1 MYFCV
6 RIGWEP
12 VDLRRKESGCQQKS
26 KSGERPQ
33 ASPSAP
39 GRLVHSVRLLA
50 GVLALLLVAGTSR
63 AVLAQDSW
71 NFANE
76 IPCATAPVY
85 GVPFTQC
92 WASNVRTFRV
102 GNVQSWRLTY
112 TDSKSEVAIGLYRL
126 VEAHGVGG
134 MSAVAGSTAID
145 WLRTAD
151 ALKNVTAGGSG
162 WTLNGSQAGDHYVA
176 FQKAQRQCIA
186 FVRNGPAV
194 NGQINW
200 ILGAAFCRES
210 ASPIPSSEL
219 QFIADAVQVRG

>member
-1 MYFCV
+1 MG
-6 RIGWEP
+6 I
-12 VDLRRKESGCQQKS
+12 
-26 KSGERPQ
+26 
-33 ASPSAP
+33 
-39 GRLVHSVRLLA
+39 
-50 GVLALLLVAGTSR
+50 LALLVVAGTSR
-63 AVLAQDSW
+63 AAFAQDW
-71 NFANE
+71 NFTNE

-134 MSAVAGSTAID
+134 MSAVAGATAID

-151 ALKNVTAGGSG
+151 ALKNVTVGGSG

-219 QFIADAVQVRG
+219 QFIADAVQVRD

>member
-1 MYFCV
+1 M
-6 RIGWEP
+6 
-12 VDLRRKESGCQQKS
+12 RRKEPGCRQKS
-26 KSGERPQ
+26 EWGERLR
-33 ASPSAP
+33 ASSLAL
-39 GRLVHSVRLLA
+39 GRFIHSLKSLTKI
-50 GVLALLLVAGTSR
+50 LALLVVAGTSR
-63 AVLAQDSW
+63 AAFAQDSW

-85 GVPFTQC
+85 GVPFNQC

-112 TDSKSEVAIGLYRL
+112 TDSKSEFAIGLYRL

-134 MSAVAGSTAID
+134 MSAVASSTAIE

-151 ALKNVTAGGSG
+151 ALKNVTAGGGG
-162 WTLNGSQAGDHYVA
+162 WALSGSQGGDHYVT

-200 ILGAAFCRES
+200 ILGASFCRES
-210 ASPIPSSEL
+210 ASPIPRSEL

>member
-1 MYFCV
+1 
-6 RIGWEP
+6 
-12 VDLRRKESGCQQKS
+12 LRRKESGCQQKS
-26 KSGERPQ
+26 KSHERPQ
-33 ASPSAP
+33 ASSLTLAS
-39 GRLVHSVRLLA
+39 LVLKSLTVM
-50 GVLALLLVAGTSR
+50 LALLVVTGASK
-63 AVLAQDSW
+63 AALAQDSW

-126 VEAHGVGG
+126 VDAHGVGG
-134 MSAVAGSTAID
+134 MSAVAGSTAIE

-210 ASPIPSSEL
+210 ASPIPSIEL

>member
-1 MYFCV
+1 M
-6 RIGWEP
+6 RQKEP
-12 VDLRRKESGCQQKS
+12 GGRQKSESG
-26 KSGERPQ
+26 RP
-33 ASPSAP
+33 ASSFAP
-39 GRLVHSVRLLA
+39 GRLIHSLKSLT
-50 GVLALLLVAGTSR
+50 GILALLVVAGTSR
-63 AVLAQDSW
+63 AAFAQDW
-71 NFANE
+71 NFTNE

-134 MSAVAGSTAID
+134 MSTVAGSTAID

-219 QFIADAVQVRG
+219 QFIADAVQVRD

>member
-1 MYFCV
+1 
-6 RIGWEP
+6 
-12 VDLRRKESGCQQKS
+12 LRRKESGCQQKS
-26 KSGERPQ
+26 ESGERPQ
-33 ASPSAP
+33 ASSSAP
-39 GRLVHSVRLLA
+39 GRLVHSVR
-50 GVLALLLVAGTSR
+50 VLTGILVLLVAAGTSR

-76 IPCATAPVY
+76 IPCATAPVF

-112 TDSKSEVAIGLYRL
+112 TDTKSEVAIGLYRL

-162 WTLNGSQAGDHYVA
+162 WTLNGSQAGDHYVT

>member
-1 MYFCV
+1 MFFCA

-12 VDLRRKESGCQQKS
+12 IDLRRKESGCQQKS
-26 KSGERPQ
+26 ESGERPQ
-33 ASPSAP
+33 ASSSAP
-39 GRLVHSVRLLA
+39 GRLVHSVR
-50 GVLALLLVAGTSR
+50 VLTGILVLLVAAGTSR

-76 IPCATAPVY
+76 IPCATAPVF

-112 TDSKSEVAIGLYRL
+112 TDTKSEVAIGLYRL

-162 WTLNGSQAGDHYVA
+162 WTLNGSQGGDHYVA
-176 FQKAQRQCIA
+176 FKKAQRQCIA

-194 NGQINW
+194 GGQINW

-219 QFIADAVQVRG
+219 QFIADAVQVRD

>member
-1 MYFCV
+1 V
-6 RIGWEP
+6 G
-12 VDLRRKESGCQQKS
+12 G
-26 KSGERPQ
+26 
-33 ASPSAP
+33 A
-39 GRLVHSVRLLA
+39 
-50 GVLALLLVAGTSR
+50 SR
-63 AVLAQDSW
+63 AALAQDSW

-134 MSAVAGSTAID
+134 MSAVASSTVID

-151 ALKNVTAGGSG
+151 ALKNVTVGGSG
-162 WTLNGSQAGDHYVA
+162 WALNGSQAGDHYVT

>member
-1 MYFCV
+1 L
-6 RIGWEP
+6 RQKEP
-12 VDLRRKESGCQQKS
+12 GCQQDS
-26 KSGERPQ
+26 ESGQRLQ
-33 ASPSAP
+33 ASSLSL
-39 GRLVHSVRLLA
+39 GRLIQCLKSLTRI
-50 GVLALLLVAGTSR
+50 LALLVVAGTFR
-63 AVLAQDSW
+63 AALAQDSW

-126 VEAHGVGG
+126 VDAHGIGG
-134 MSAVAGSTAID
+134 MSAVAGSTAIE

-151 ALKNVTAGGSG
+151 ALKNVTTGGSG

-210 ASPIPSSEL
+210 ASPIPSIEL

>member
-1 MYFCV
+1 MGIF
-6 RIGWEP
+6 
-12 VDLRRKESGCQQKS
+12 
-26 KSGERPQ
+26 
-33 ASPSAP
+33 
-39 GRLVHSVRLLA
+39 
-50 GVLALLLVAGTSR
+50 ALLVVAGTSR
-63 AVLAQDSW
+63 AAFAQDAW
-71 NFANE
+71 NFTNE

-162 WTLNGSQAGDHYVA
+162 WSLNGSQAGDHYVA

-194 NGQINW
+194 SGQINW

>member
-1 MYFCV
+1 
-6 RIGWEP
+6 
-12 VDLRRKESGCQQKS
+12 LRRKKRGCQQNS
-26 KSGERPQ
+26 ASGERLQ
-33 ASPSAP
+33 APSLAP
-39 GRLVHSVRLLA
+39 GKLIHSLKLLTRI
-50 GVLALLLVAGTSR
+50 LALLVVAGTAR
-63 AVLAQDSW
+63 AAFAQDSW
-71 NFANE
+71 NFTNE

-85 GVPFTQC
+85 GVPFNQC

-112 TDSKSEVAIGLYRL
+112 TDSKSEFAIGLYRL

-134 MSAVAGSTAID
+134 MSAVASSTAIE

-151 ALKNVTAGGSG
+151 ALKNVTTGGGG
-162 WTLNGSQAGDHYVA
+162 WALSGSQGGDHYVT

-194 NGQINW
+194 NGQLNW

>member
-1 MYFCV
+1 M
-6 RIGWEP
+6 RQ
-12 VDLRRKESGCQQKS
+12 KELSLK
-26 KSGERPQ
+26 
-33 ASPSAP
+33 
-39 GRLVHSVRLLA
+39 LLA
-50 GVLALLLVAGTSR
+50 STLALL
-63 AVLAQDSW
+63 VLAGGFRTAFAQDAW

-85 GVPFTQC
+85 GVPFNRC
-92 WASNVRTFRV
+92 WTSNVRTFRV

-134 MSAVAGSTAID
+134 MSAVLSATAID
-145 WLRTAD
+145 WIRTAD
-151 ALKNVTAGGSG
+151 ALKNVTAGGGG
-162 WTLNGSQAGDHYVA
+162 WALSGSQAGDHYLT
-176 FQKAQRQCIA
+176 FQKPQRQCIA

-194 NGQINW
+194 NGQLNW

-210 ASPIPSSEL
+210 ATPIPNSEL

>member
-1 MYFCV
+1 
-6 RIGWEP
+6 
-12 VDLRRKESGCQQKS
+12 LRRKEPGCQQNS
-26 KSGERPQ
+26 ESGERLQ
-33 ASPSAP
+33 ASS
-39 GRLVHSVRLLA
+39 
-50 GVLALLLVAGTSR
+50 LALGTLIQSLKSLTRILAVLVVAGTFR
-63 AVLAQDSW
+63 AAFAQDSW

-219 QFIADAVQVRG
+219 QFIADAVQVRE

>member
-1 MYFCV
+1 
-6 RIGWEP
+6 
-12 VDLRRKESGCQQKS
+12 LRRKEPGCRQKS
-26 KSGERPQ
+26 ESGERLH
-33 ASPSAP
+33 ASSLAL
-39 GRLVHSVRLLA
+39 GRLIHSLKSLTRI
-50 GVLALLLVAGTSR
+50 LALLVVAGTFR
-63 AVLAQDSW
+63 AASAQDAW
-71 NFANE
+71 NFTNE

-85 GVPFTQC
+85 GVPFNQC

-112 TDSKSEVAIGLYRL
+112 TDSKSEFAIGLYRL
-126 VEAHGVGG
+126 VEAHGIGG
-134 MSAVAGSTAID
+134 MSAVASSTAID

-151 ALKNVTAGGSG
+151 ALKNVTAGGGG
-162 WTLNGSQAGDHYVA
+162 WALSGSQAGDHYVT
-176 FQKAQRQCIA
+176 FQKSQRQCIA

-194 NGQINW
+194 NGQLNW

>member
-1 MYFCV
+1 M
-6 RIGWEP
+6 
-12 VDLRRKESGCQQKS
+12 RRKESGCQQKS
-26 KSGERPQ
+26 ESGERPQ
-33 ASPSAP
+33 ASSPAP
-39 GRLVHSVRLLA
+39 GRLVQSLRLLT
-50 GVLALLLVAGTSR
+50 GILVLLVAAGTSR

-112 TDSKSEVAIGLYRL
+112 TDSRSEVAIGLYRL

-194 NGQINW
+194 GGQINW

>member
-1 MYFCV
+1 
-6 RIGWEP
+6 
-12 VDLRRKESGCQQKS
+12 LRRKESGCQQKS
-26 KSGERPQ
+26 ESGERPQ
-33 ASPSAP
+33 ASSPAP
-39 GRLVHSVRLLA
+39 GRLVHSLRVLTGILVLLA
-50 GVLALLLVAGTSR
+50 AAGTSR

-76 IPCATAPVY
+76 IPCATAPVF

-112 TDSKSEVAIGLYRL
+112 TDTKSEVAIGLYRL

-134 MSAVAGSTAID
+134 MSAVSGSTAID

-194 NGQINW
+194 GGQINW

>member
-1 MYFCV
+1 
-6 RIGWEP
+6 
-12 VDLRRKESGCQQKS
+12 LRRKESGCQQKS
-26 KSGERPQ
+26 ESGERSQ
-33 ASPSAP
+33 ASSPAP
-39 GRLVHSVRLLA
+39 GRIVHSLRLLT
-50 GVLALLLVAGTSR
+50 GILALLVAAGTSR

-194 NGQINW
+194 GGQINW